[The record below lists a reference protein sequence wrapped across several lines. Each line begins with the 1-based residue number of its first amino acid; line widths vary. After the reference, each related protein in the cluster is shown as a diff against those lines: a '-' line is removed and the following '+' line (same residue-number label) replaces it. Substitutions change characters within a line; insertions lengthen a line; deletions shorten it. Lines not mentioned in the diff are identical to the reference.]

1 MIELVAAIND
11 RLSRGEALAAVTI
24 VTNEGST
31 PRTAGSKML
40 VFADGSIAGTVGGGL
55 GEGMAIVAAKETL
68 AAGPSRLLGIDM
80 TGQASAG
87 ADLICGGRMRV
98 FIERLDPDAAT
109 RELFAALAGHL
120 AAGHSCLIVARI
132 GDGTSGRAL
141 IAPDGATGDALP
153 PEALEA
159 ARKQG
164 RGIAAPICFEAAGAS
179 WMLEP
184 ALARDPLY
192 IFGGGHVSRP
202 TCHMAAMVGFGVT
215 VFDDRPEF
223 ANPERFPDARETL
236 AYKDLAEC
244 FAGRAYEENASVVIV
259 TRGHA
264 QDKDALALA
273 LRTRA
278 GYIGMIGSLGK
289 RDSVYARLLAEG
301 FTAADIARC
310 HSPIGL
316 SIEAETPEE
325 IAVSIVAELIAC
337 RAARRG

>member
-1 MIELVAAIND
+1 
-11 RLSRGEALAAVTI
+11 
-24 VTNEGST
+24 
-31 PRTAGSKML
+31 ML
-40 VFADGSIAGTVGGGL
+40 FRS
-55 GEGMAIVAAKETL
+55 
-68 AAGPSRLLGIDM
+68 
-80 TGQASAG
+80 
-87 ADLICGGRMRV
+87 
-98 FIERLDPDAAT
+98 
-109 RELFAALAGHL
+109 
-120 AAGHSCLIVARI
+120 RI
-132 GDGTSGRAL
+132 GDGASGRAL
-141 IAPDGATGDALP
+141 VAPDDVLGDALS
-153 PEALEA
+153 PEVLEA

-164 RGIAAPICFEAAGAS
+164 RGIAAPICFEAAGVS

-184 ALARDPLY
+184 VLARDPLY

-202 TCHMAAMVGFGVT
+202 TCHMAALVGFGVT

-223 ANPERFPDARETL
+223 ANPERFPDARETM
-236 AYKDLAEC
+236 AYKDLADC
-244 FAGRAYEENASVVIV
+244 FAGRPYEENASVVIV

-278 GYIGMIGSLGK
+278 GYIGMIGSVGK
-289 RDSVYARLLAEG
+289 RDAVYERLRAEG

-316 SIEAETPEE
+316 EIEAETPEE